1 MYYWDAAQ
9 VIINDAA
16 GGFSS
21 CQKNVLLGLNDGSC
35 GPDSVHVSVVVRRM
49 YYWDSEST
57 QDEDFIDAVS
67 VVVRRM
73 YYWDLITKQR

>member
-1 MYYWDAAQ
+1 MTRQA
-9 VIINDAA
+9 
-16 GGFSS
+16 
-21 CQKNVLLGLNDGSC
+21 
-35 GPDSVHVSVVVRRM
+35 VSVVVRRM

-73 YYWDLITKQR
+73 YYWDHEYDIICYLKT